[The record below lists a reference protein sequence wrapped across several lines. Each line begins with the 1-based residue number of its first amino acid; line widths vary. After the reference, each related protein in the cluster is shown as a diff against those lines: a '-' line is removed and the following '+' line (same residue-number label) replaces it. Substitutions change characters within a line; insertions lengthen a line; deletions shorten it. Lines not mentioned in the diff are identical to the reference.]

1 MAVNA
6 QITLCKYHCNIDFV
20 KLYKK
25 LVNLITWF
33 EKRRIS
39 FHIKRRPVFLA
50 LSAIWPIGD
59 RRDKEVVIF
68 SKKLLM
74 F

>member
-25 LVNLITWF
+25 LVDLITWF
-33 EKRRIS
+33 EK
-39 FHIKRRPVFLA
+39 
-50 LSAIWPIGD
+50 IGEFPFTLED
-59 RRDKEVVIF
+59 GQCF
-68 SKKLLM
+68 
-74 F
+74 